1 MSVQNLINC
10 FKVQVRHIV
19 TLTGLWEGMKEKLV
33 SREAFDIAKGTGN
46 VSSTADSGIVKPNSA
61 LGTDRRTTQIMGKHE
76 EKEISRAKSNDLKK
90 LEMDVMG
97 ESNRTKSKG
106 DLAEKN
112 LQQMID
118 VLHSKLGSLK
128 DAATM
133 RIELC
138 NEDVNPYSTRTSRLA
153 PKLGDDLD
161 SGAITKAP
169 SNQLNSTMGQSKY
182 NKDNLVSNDNVFID
196 PYHLVLKT
204 KQSTETAKKLEGKL
218 DEAFS
223 SAGMRDW
230 KNKNAGSNAREK
242 FKKSEQLKNEM
253 KKQSRL
259 KLEKKLQ
266 ANMEQF
272 LTRSILDHDLV
283 FKAPGG
289 DDPPL
294 WPITIKWP
302 ARDPRSLL
310 PENIEGQF
318 NPELLLMYGVL
329 RSNIPGSEG
338 MFRWLMKQ
346 EMMQEYFIF
355 LFWLIKLKFF
365 QSDASARDEAYLL
378 RGSSVQYAKILE
390 LIASRAYTE
399 HEKDFSFR
407 YLPFIFTNAV
417 YFGFYFLCPGS
428 RHIYTKSFKKTV
440 YMQVVQIMHGIQLC
454 PISVK
459 VTWSKLFPEDTNDVT
474 EEDEEADTFPV
485 PLAFQNNTR
494 IASGDTINASMQ
506 LKDDLPGINRTRTG
520 LLTDDDGNVIDDA
533 HDTKRRM
540 SRAVDQPEV
549 TPRGEYNDT
558 MQSNLTL
565 NKATGK
571 SSLKKS
577 ASDFGIT
584 KVVPLSRTKLNPPL
598 AKPENVH
605 RPIERQNIEK
615 IDAKEMS
622 PLIQQYLST
631 DYASG
636 VRGSQKLQ
644 RTVPI
649 SWCVVGGSDTA
660 RKTFINNEFH
670 NDISNKYHE
679 SVKSFKK
686 VSKMS
691 NKSITVELKKIDK
704 AYATLI
710 LAGQSNIARFS
721 GDLVRRERNARG
733 ELIKEKTVSN
743 IFPPDPMESYNIH
756 QAANDDDLIELESFL
771 HDLE

>member
-1 MSVQNLINC
+1 
-10 FKVQVRHIV
+10 
-19 TLTGLWEGMKEKLV
+19 
-33 SREAFDIAKGTGN
+33 
-46 VSSTADSGIVKPNSA
+46 
-61 LGTDRRTTQIMGKHE
+61 
-76 EKEISRAKSNDLKK
+76 
-90 LEMDVMG
+90 
-97 ESNRTKSKG
+97 
-106 DLAEKN
+106 
-112 LQQMID
+112 
-118 VLHSKLGSLK
+118 
-128 DAATM
+128 
-133 RIELC
+133 
-138 NEDVNPYSTRTSRLA
+138 
-153 PKLGDDLD
+153 
-161 SGAITKAP
+161 
-169 SNQLNSTMGQSKY
+169 
-182 NKDNLVSNDNVFID
+182 
-196 PYHLVLKT
+196 
-204 KQSTETAKKLEGKL
+204 
-218 DEAFS
+218 
-223 SAGMRDW
+223 
-230 KNKNAGSNAREK
+230 
-242 FKKSEQLKNEM
+242 
-253 KKQSRL
+253 
-259 KLEKKLQ
+259 
-266 ANMEQF
+266 
-272 LTRSILDHDLV
+272 
-283 FKAPGG
+283 
-289 DDPPL
+289 
-294 WPITIKWP
+294 
-302 ARDPRSLL
+302 
-310 PENIEGQF
+310 
-318 NPELLLMYGVL
+318 
-329 RSNIPGSEG
+329 
-338 MFRWLMKQ
+338 
-346 EMMQEYFIF
+346 
-355 LFWLIKLKFF
+355 
-365 QSDASARDEAYLL
+365 
-378 RGSSVQYAKILE
+378 
-390 LIASRAYTE
+390 
-399 HEKDFSFR
+399 
-407 YLPFIFTNAV
+407 
-417 YFGFYFLCPGS
+417 
-428 RHIYTKSFKKTV
+428 
-440 YMQVVQIMHGIQLC
+440 MQVVQIMHGIQLC

-533 HDTKRRM
+533 YDTKRRM

-565 NKATGK
+565 NKSTGK

-598 AKPENVH
+598 AKPDNVH
-605 RPIERQNIEK
+605 RPIERQNVEK

-691 NKSITVELKKIDK
+691 NKSIKVELKKIDK
-704 AYATLI
+704 AYGTLI

-733 ELIKEKTVSN
+733 ELIKEKTVTS